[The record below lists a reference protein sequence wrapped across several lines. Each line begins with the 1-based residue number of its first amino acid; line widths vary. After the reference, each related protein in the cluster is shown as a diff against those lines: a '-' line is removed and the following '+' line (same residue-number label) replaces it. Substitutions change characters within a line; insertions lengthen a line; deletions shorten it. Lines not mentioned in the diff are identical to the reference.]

1 MNFLNHKLKNTVKN
15 GVGTN
20 CNALKRGILGLLVL
34 GLVFTS
40 CSNNDETAD
49 PDSEAQDTLEVKRSA
64 EIDQIDAVLGDVI
77 IDAYEEQESDVV
89 DRIEY
94 TGSDSERTEYSRDI
108 PDCVTITVVA
118 QQGYRQV
125 TLDFG
130 TEGCEVNSHIIKGQ
144 IIFDY
149 TRDPEAQ
156 QIAINYN
163 LVDFYFD
170 DKNVIASRSIL
181 KKLSN
186 ENGNP
191 QYTHDLSITVIWPN
205 GVQASREGSRIREW
219 VEGFGSGVFSDN
231 VFEITGNWSSTF
243 VNGNTHTY
251 EVIVPLR
258 REVVCYYFVSGSFD
272 VQRTNFGGVFDYGD
286 GNCDN
291 QATFTFNNGTEI
303 PITLN

>member
-1 MNFLNHKLKNTVKN
+1 MKNFKTFKS
-15 GVGTN
+15 GV
-20 CNALKRGILGLLVL
+20 LSLVVL
-34 GLVFTS
+34 GLIFTS
-40 CSNNDETAD
+40 CSSNEDATE
-49 PDSEAQDTLEVKRSA
+49 PESEVQDTLEVQRSA
-64 EIDQIDAVLGDVI
+64 EIDQIDTVLGDLV
-77 IDAYEEQESDVV
+77 IDAYEEQELTA

-94 TGSDSERTEYSRDI
+94 GAEDSERITYSRDI
-108 PDCVTITVVA
+108 PDCVTITIVA

-130 TEGCEVNSHIIKGQ
+130 AEGCLVRGHLLKGQ

-149 TRDPEAQ
+149 TRDTEAQ
-156 QIAINYN
+156 QIMINYN

-170 DKNVIASRSIL
+170 AKHIIASRSIL
-181 KKLSN
+181 KELSN
-186 ENGNP
+186 QNGNP
-191 QYTHDLSITVIWPN
+191 QFTHDLSITVIWPN
-205 GVQASREGSRIREW
+205 GVQASRDGTRIREW

-231 VFEITGNWSSTF
+231 IFEITGDWTATF

-251 EVIVPLR
+251 EVIEPLR

-272 VQRTNFGGVFDYGD
+272 VQRTNFGGLFDYGEGD
-286 GNCDN
+286 CDN

>member
-1 MNFLNHKLKNTVKN
+1 MKNF
-15 GVGTN
+15 
-20 CNALKRGILGLLVL
+20 NAFKKAALSFAVL

-40 CSNNDETAD
+40 CSDDNETTE
-49 PDSEAQDTLEVKRSA
+49 SEVQDTIEVQRSA
-64 EIDQIDAVLGDVI
+64 EIDQIDTVLGDLI
-77 IDAYEEQESDVV
+77 INAYEEQEQTAGKPTSTID
-89 DRIEY
+89 
-94 TGSDSERTEYSRDI
+94 ERDTIAYAKDI

-130 TEGCEVNSHIIKGQ
+130 TEGCVINEHLIQGQ
-144 IIFDY
+144 IVFDY

-156 QIAINYN
+156 QIMINYN

-170 DKNVIASRSIL
+170 AKNVIASRSIL
-181 KKLSN
+181 RELSN

-191 QYTHDLSITVIWPN
+191 QFTHDLSVTVIWPN
-205 GVQASREGSRIREW
+205 GVQASREGTRVREW

-231 VFEITGNWSSTF
+231 VFEITGNWTATF

-258 REVVCYYFVSGSFD
+258 REVTCAYFVSGSFD
-272 VQRTNFGGVFDYGD
+272 VQRTNFGGIFDFGNGD
-286 GNCDN
+286 CDN